1 MKPQSCKAKGRR
13 LQQQI
18 VADLLER
25 FPTLE
30 DDDIRS
36 TSMGANGEDV
46 QLSPAARVLIPYS
59 FEAKNQERLNAW
71 QAVAQAEANT
81 PAGSQPIVV
90 IKKNGHVAYAVVRW
104 SHFLDLIA
112 APTSPTAE
120 AEDETSESLKAQL
133 LAAAETLQAL
143 AGRLPGELGRLS
155 TAAR

>member
-59 FEAKNQERLNAW
+59 FEAKNQERLNTW

-81 PAGSQPIVV
+81 PAGSQPLVV

-104 SHFLDLIA
+104 SHLLDLIA
-112 APTSPTAE
+112 PTTAD
-120 AEDETSESLKAQL
+120 AQDAVDEESESLKAQL

-143 AGRLPGELGRLS
+143 AQRLRAS
-155 TAAR
+155 